1 MFFSLGFVFT
11 LGFGWLRIAG
21 GYVDVKM
28 IRVMSKLLE
37 LCFVALFGLGVGL
50 SQPDDNL
57 PLLLNDLIPIK
68 AFTF

>member
-1 MFFSLGFVFT
+1 MLFSLGFIFT

-37 LCFVALFGLGVGL
+37 LCFVALFGFGVGL
-50 SQPDDNL
+50 SQSDDNL
-57 PLLLNDLIPIK
+57 PLFLNDLTPI
-68 AFTF
+68 